1 MIKRES
7 KSYIYNLSILA
18 SILSLIAG
26 TGPGIAQ
33 APASGQ
39 IDIRAEEQEFAQDHV
54 VATGKVRVD
63 YGDTVIEG
71 PKATLYRDENGAASQ
86 AIFTGHPRLVQG
98 KNKINANKLTFNVK
112 TSTIIAEGNAHSEVF
127 TDDSG
132 PPPPED
138 DLAKEKNKD
147 KDKDKEKEANVL
159 KPAAPAKKNEKIIT
173 DSHKQEYERDT
184 GKFEAH
190 GNVRVKTGDIN
201 VRSNHMKIVYGTDR
215 KAEAAIF
222 TGHAEA
228 RQGQNVTQADQI
240 TYFLTTQR
248 LQATGNVRSKVI
260 EEKTDASDSPELPDT
275 EVKKT
280 ASAPEN
286 SNGNKIKFVS
296 FGDTDNVD
304 APVFIFSDSQDYN
317 KDTNRMDAVGN
328 VKVYYQDTKG
338 RGPRIALIKNKYG
351 KAERV
356 VFTGRSQITQPGR
369 KWIGDRITL
378 TLADRKVLAEGNT
391 KAIIVQ
397 DDPTKQNNQKP
408 RVAPQAPPAPD
419 FARLAGTNNQLR

>member
-1 MIKRES
+1 MNTREN
-7 KSYIYNLSILA
+7 KSFIYSTLA
-18 SILSLIAG
+18 LLSLFVFCIG
-26 TGPGIAQ
+26 TIPGALSQ
-33 APASGQ
+33 AEDGQ

-71 PKATLYRDENGAASQ
+71 PKATLYRDEAGAASS
-86 AIFTGHPRLVQG
+86 AVFTGNPRLKQG
-98 KNKINANKLTFNVK
+98 SNRIRAAKLTFNVK
-112 TSTIIAEGNAHSEVF
+112 TSSILAEGNAHSEVF
-127 TDDSG
+127 TNDSG
-132 PPPPED
+132 PPPEED
-138 DLAKEKNKD
+138 A
-147 KDKDKEKEANVL
+147 DKENAKKEE
-159 KPAAPAKKNEKIIT
+159 KPQAAASTSKNEKIIT
-173 DSHKQEYERDT
+173 DSHRQEYERDT

-190 GNVRVKTGDIN
+190 GNVRVKTGDIR

-228 RQGQNVTQADQI
+228 HQGKNITQADRI

-260 EEKTDASDSPELPDT
+260 EEQSDATDGVNSPAKDGP
-275 EVKKT
+275 EVLKKKT
-280 ASAPEN
+280 ASLPKKDT
-286 SNGNKIKFVS
+286 KIKFVS

-317 KDTNRMDAVGN
+317 KETNRMDAVGN
-328 VKVYYQDTKG
+328 VKVYYKDTKG
-338 RGPRIALIKNKYG
+338 RGPRIALLKNKYG

-356 VFTGRSQITQPGR
+356 IFTGRSQIAQPGR

-378 TLADRKVLAEGNT
+378 TLEDRKVLAEGNT

-397 DDPTKQNNQKP
+397 DDPTKRNDVRPAQTK
-408 RVAPQAPPAPD
+408 PPAPD
-419 FARLAGTNNQLR
+419 FNKFGSQLAGTGNQTR

>member
-18 SILSLIAG
+18 SILSLLAG
-26 TGPGIAQ
+26 TSPCQAQ
-33 APASGQ
+33 APANGQ

-54 VATGKVRVD
+54 IATGKVRVD

-98 KNKINANKLTFNVK
+98 RNRINANKLTFNVK

-132 PPPPED
+132 PPPENE
-138 DLAKEKNKD
+138 LAKDKNKD
-147 KDKDKEKEANVL
+147 KDKEKEEANVL

-173 DSHKQEYERDT
+173 DSNKQEYERDT

-228 RQGQNVTQADQI
+228 RQGQNITQADQI

-280 ASAPEN
+280 ATAPEN
-286 SNGNKIKFVS
+286 GKESKIKFVS

-304 APVFIFSDSQDYN
+304 APVFIFDSARLQQ
-317 KDTNRMDAVGN
+317 R
-328 VKVYYQDTKG
+328 YQPYGCRWAMSKESLSRHQRT
-338 RGPRIALIKNKYG
+338 RSQNSLIKNKSHS

-369 KWIGDRITL
+369 KWIGDHASPD
-378 TLADRKVLAEGNT
+378 LADRKVLAEGNT
-391 KAIIVQ
+391 KS
-397 DDPTKQNNQKP
+397 DYCS
-408 RVAPQAPPAPD
+408 
-419 FARLAGTNNQLR
+419 G

>member
-18 SILSLIAG
+18 SILSLLAG

-33 APASGQ
+33 APANGQ

-54 VATGKVRVD
+54 IATGKVRVD

-98 KNKINANKLTFNVK
+98 RNRINANKLTFNVK

-132 PPPPED
+132 PPPENE
-138 DLAKEKNKD
+138 LAKEKE
-147 KDKDKEKEANVL
+147 KEKNKEKEKAEANVL

-173 DSHKQEYERDT
+173 DSNKQEYERDT

-260 EEKTDASDSPELPDT
+260 EEKTDASDNPELPDT

-286 SNGNKIKFVS
+286 GKESKIKFVS

-397 DDPTKQNNQKP
+397 DDPTKNNQKP

-419 FARLAGTNNQLR
+419 FARLAGTNNQIR

>member
-1 MIKRES
+1 MKRRES
-7 KSYIYNLSILA
+7 KSYIYKLSILA

-33 APASGQ
+33 APANGQ

-132 PPPPED
+132 PPPETD
-138 DLAKEKNKD
+138 SAKT
-147 KDKDKEKEANVL
+147 KDKETAEGNVL

-173 DSHKQEYERDT
+173 DSNKQEYERDT

-260 EEKTDASDSPELPDT
+260 EEKSDASDSPELPGS
-275 EVKKT
+275 ESKKT